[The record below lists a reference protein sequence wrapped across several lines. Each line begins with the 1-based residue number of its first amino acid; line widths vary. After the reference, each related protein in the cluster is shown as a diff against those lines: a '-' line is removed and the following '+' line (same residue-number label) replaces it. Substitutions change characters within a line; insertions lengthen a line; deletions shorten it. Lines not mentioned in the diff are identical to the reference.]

1 MTFKRRPTKNT
12 AGLLLCAILSD
23 TLNLQ
28 VRLFLSFIPFIPQ
41 CLCVLYFYCS
51 CTECVFSSLKGPTTT
66 EWDRLMVTVLVEIAE
81 VDDIQ
86 FLATQQFK
94 AKSSELAGL
103 SCNALVNGDQKV
115 FSFKTQNFDG
125 SVGFAVVETTD
136 DEIILSRTEEIL
148 IALSH
153 DKEQKCLSV
162 LFLAVVNIVSLQ
174 STLLLCGPNERALAE
189 ASFKEGKIQDSSP
202 FVMDLGNLVSRKK
215 DFIPA
220 VTKAIKLGWSL
231 ASKYNNA

>member
-1 MTFKRRPTKNT
+1 
-12 AGLLLCAILSD
+12 
-23 TLNLQ
+23 
-28 VRLFLSFIPFIPQ
+28 
-41 CLCVLYFYCS
+41 
-51 CTECVFSSLKGPTTT
+51 
-66 EWDRLMVTVLVEIAE
+66 MVTVLVEIAE

-115 FSFKTQNFDG
+115 FSFKTQHFDG

>member
-1 MTFKRRPTKNT
+1 
-12 AGLLLCAILSD
+12 
-23 TLNLQ
+23 
-28 VRLFLSFIPFIPQ
+28 
-41 CLCVLYFYCS
+41 
-51 CTECVFSSLKGPTTT
+51 
-66 EWDRLMVTVLVEIAE
+66 MVTVLVEIAE

-103 SCNALVNGDQKV
+103 SCNALCNGDQKV

-189 ASFKEGKIQDSSP
+189 ASFKDGKIQDSSP

>member
-1 MTFKRRPTKNT
+1 M
-12 AGLLLCAILSD
+12 LYYY
-23 TLNLQ
+23 LQ
-28 VRLFLSFIPFIPQ
+28 
-41 CLCVLYFYCS
+41 
-51 CTECVFSSLKGPTTT
+51 GPTTT

-103 SCNALVNGDQKV
+103 SCNALCNGDQKV
-115 FSFKTQNFDG
+115 FSFKTQYFDG

-136 DEIILSRTEEIL
+136 DEIILSRADELL

-153 DKEQKCLSV
+153 DKEHKKLSV
-162 LFLAVVNIVSLQ
+162 LFLAVVNIVTLQ
-174 STLLLCGPNERALAE
+174 STLLLCGPNERSLAE
-189 ASFKEGKIQDSSP
+189 SAFKDGKMTDSSP
-202 FVMDLGNLVSRKK
+202 FEMDLGGLVSRKK

-220 VTKAIKLGWSL
+220 VTKAIKLGWAL
-231 ASKYNNA
+231 LPKYNTA